1 MAAHSHSSFPSRP
14 GKPVSADPDVRP
26 GVLARFWWISVA
38 RGAVALVLGIAM
50 ILAGESRSAIT
61 SFIGAYW
68 LLGALLTTRVALA
81 IRWRRG
87 SQLGL
92 TAGAVGVVAALLVLL
107 RERFSSIVEPAAL
120 VALLGIS
127 AILMGLLR
135 VLGAFELQR
144 RTGRR
149 WTFGGLALGTVEIVL
164 GLALLATDAPEA
176 RAVQIAAAAWA
187 LIGGALLLVE
197 GLRLRR
203 TQPGHAAERG

>member
-1 MAAHSHSSFPSRP
+1 M
-14 GKPVSADPDVRP
+14 SADPDVRP
-26 GVLARFWWISVA
+26 GVLARFWWISAA

-50 ILAGESRSAIT
+50 ILAGQSRSAIT

-68 LLGALLTTRVALA
+68 LLGALLTTRLALA

-92 TAGAVGVVAALLVLL
+92 IAGVVGVAAALLVLL
-107 RERFSSIVEPAAL
+107 RERFSSLVEPAAL

-149 WTFGGLALGTVEIVL
+149 WTFGGLALGSVEIVL
-164 GLALLATDAPEA
+164 GLTLLATDAQEA
-176 RAVQIAAAAWA
+176 RAVHIAAAAWA
-187 LIGGALLLVE
+187 LIGGALLLIE

-203 TQPGHAAERG
+203 TQPSRAAKRS

>member
-1 MAAHSHSSFPSRP
+1 MTISHSSFPSRP
-14 GKPVSADPDVRP
+14 GKPVSPDPGVRP

-68 LLGALLTTRVALA
+68 LLGGLLTTRIALA

-92 TAGAVGVVAALLVLL
+92 TAGVVGVVAALLVLL
-107 RERFSSIVEPAAL
+107 RERVSSIVEPTTL

-149 WTFGGLALGTVEIVL
+149 WTFGGLALGSVEIVL
-164 GLALLATDAPEA
+164 GVALLATDAPEA
-176 RAVQIAAAAWA
+176 RAVHVAAAAWA
-187 LIGGALLLVE
+187 LIGGALLLFE

-203 TQPGHAAERG
+203 TQPGY

>member
-1 MAAHSHSSFPSRP
+1 M
-14 GKPVSADPDVRP
+14 
-26 GVLARFWWISVA
+26 LARLWWISVA
-38 RGAVALVLGIAM
+38 RGAIALVLGIAM

-68 LLGALLTTRVALA
+68 LLGALLTTRFALA

-92 TAGAVGVVAALLVLL
+92 TAGVIGVVAALLVLL

-164 GLALLATDAPEA
+164 GLALRATEAPEA

-203 TQPGHAAERG
+203 TQPGHASQEC